1 MESRIERKKKNQY
14 MEERRKRIIF
24 IGSISTFLLLALIGR
39 LYYIQMVKG
48 DEYYAAA
55 KKQWT
60 KEIPIGISRGKIY
73 DRNQNL
79 LTNRHK
85 KEYLMVF
92 PKYFVASNP
101 NIEILKKISG
111 NKANVLKDKK
121 ILRYEPI
128 KLEIINHNKE
138 FIDQAVHMKGVFP
151 IEYTDRYEKIGL
163 AAHVIG
169 YINTI
174 DNRGEKGIEKVYD
187 EILKE
192 NQVSKVAA
200 IVDAQ
205 KRRIP
210 GLKYEMINGSS
221 TQKNVV
227 TTLDYKIQKLVEE
240 ELDKLNKKG
249 SVVVLDSKNGE
260 VLAMASRPNF
270 KQDQVA
276 KYLKSTKQEL
286 YNRAVQIAYPPG
298 SIFKIIVAAAFL
310 EENIKEDTFFCKGY
324 EEIDGVQIKCSSF
337 KKGGHGEI
345 HLEDAFAQSC
355 NTAFIQMG
363 QRIGGEKIIDMAKKF
378 GLGAKTEVGLAEEIE
393 GKIPTKDHI
402 KGAGIGNLSIGQGTL
417 EVTPI
422 QMAKMTN
429 IIANGGVDQ
438 GISLIQGISNE
449 NGDIIKK
456 IEKKPIQRV
465 IAYETA
471 QRIQRMME
479 KVIEVG
485 TAKRVKLYE
494 IGHVAGKTGSSESS
508 DGGKKVVHAWFTGYF
523 PSHDPKYTITVMIED
538 GKSGGKVAAP
548 LFKKILEG
556 ILQIK

>member
-1 MESRIERKKKNQY
+1 MESRVERKKKNQY
-14 MEERRKRIIF
+14 IQQKKQRIIF
-24 IGSISTFLLLALIGR
+24 IGSIFTVLLLTLIGR

-48 DEYYAAA
+48 DEYYESAR
-55 KKQWT
+55 KQWT

-92 PKYFVASNP
+92 PKYFTPSNQ
-101 NIEILKKISG
+101 NIEILQKISG
-111 NKANVLKDKK
+111 NKADILKNKKVLRD
-121 ILRYEPI
+121 EPI

-138 FIDQAVHMKGVFP
+138 FIDQAIHMKGIFP
-151 IEYTDRYEKIGL
+151 IEYTDRYEKTGL

-187 EILKE
+187 EVLKE
-192 NQVSKVAA
+192 NQMSKVAA

-205 KRRIP
+205 NRRIP
-210 GLKYEMINGSS
+210 GLKYEMIYGSS
-221 TQKNVV
+221 IQKNII
-227 TTLDYKIQKLVEE
+227 TTLDYNIQKLVEQ
-240 ELDKLNKKG
+240 ELDQLNKKG
-249 SVVVLDSKNGE
+249 SVIILDSKSGE
-260 VLAMASRPNF
+260 VIAMASRPNF
-270 KQDQVA
+270 EQDQVV

-286 YNRAVQIAYPPG
+286 YNRAIQISYPPG

-310 EENIKEDTFFCKGY
+310 EENIQEDTFFCKGY

-337 KKGGHGEI
+337 KQGGHGEI
-345 HLEDAFAQSC
+345 HLEEAFAKSC
-355 NTAFIQMG
+355 NSAFIQMG
-363 QRIGGEKIIDMAKKF
+363 KRIGGERIVDMAQKF
-378 GLGAKTEVGLAEEIE
+378 GLGAKTEIGLAEEVE
-393 GKIPTKDHI
+393 GRISTKDHI

-417 EVTPI
+417 EVTAI

-438 GISLIQGISNE
+438 GITLIQGISDE
-449 NGDIIKK
+449 NGQIIKK
-456 IEKKPIQRV
+456 VDKKPIQRV
-465 IAYETA
+465 ICHETA
-471 QRIQRMME
+471 QKIQRMMQQ
-479 KVIEVG
+479 VIEVG
-485 TAKRVKLYE
+485 TARNVKLYE
-494 IGHVAGKTGSSESS
+494 IGNVAGKTGSSESS
-508 DGGKKVVHAWFTGYF
+508 SEGKKVVHAWFTGYY
-523 PSHDPKYTITVMIED
+523 PSNDPKYTITVMIED

-548 LFKKILEG
+548 LFKKILKG